1 MRLELLGG
9 GVSELMDVAD
19 DFEERA
25 ETAGLA
31 TCQAHPETS
40 LTESKCVLTR
50 LDSTRLDVD
59 STRLYLS
66 RPDLT

>member
-1 MRLELLGG
+1 
-9 GVSELMDVAD
+9 VSELMDVAD

-50 LDSTRLDVD
+50 LDSTRLD